1 MKTKIIAV
9 SLLFTVLFSFRS
21 VAQEQKKFN
30 LYKPE
35 EDAQSSLNGA
45 ISEAAKEGKNVFV
58 QIGGNWCSWC
68 ARFHELVTNDKQI
81 DSAVRKNFVVYHLN
95 YSKENK
101 NPELLKQ
108 LEFPQRFGFP
118 VFIILD
124 SKGRKLHTQNSSY
137 LEEGKGYSKE
147 KVLSF
152 LNDWSPS
159 AFDPEQ
165 YKNY

>member
-1 MKTKIIAV
+1 MSRIITLSFLLAV
-9 SLLFTVLFSFRS
+9 LYSLPSF
-21 VAQEQKKFN
+21 AQEQKKFN
-30 LYKPE
+30 LYKPQE
-35 EDAQSSLNGA
+35 NARVALDQVIADAAS
-45 ISEAAKEGKNVFV
+45 KGKNVFV

-68 ARFHELVTNDKQI
+68 ARFHELATNDKQI
-81 DSAVRKNFVVYHLN
+81 DSAIRRNYVVYHLN

-101 NPELLKQ
+101 NPDILKQ
-108 LEFPQRFGFP
+108 FEYPQRFGFP

-152 LNDWSPS
+152 LNDWAPA

>member
-1 MKTKIIAV
+1 MKTKII
-9 SLLFTVLFSFRS
+9 SIGFILTVLFTWPL

-30 LYKPE
+30 LYNPE
-35 EDAQSSLNGA
+35 ENAKAALDAA
-45 ISEAAKEGKNVFV
+45 ISKAAKEGKNVFV

-68 ARFHELVTNDKQI
+68 ARFHELATTDKQV
-81 DSAVRKNFVVYHLN
+81 DSTIQKNFVVYHLN

-101 NPELLKQ
+101 NPEVLKQ
-108 LEFPQRFGFP
+108 FEYPQRFGFP

-124 SKGRKLHTQNSSY
+124 NKGRKLHTQNSSY

-147 KVLSF
+147 KVISF
-152 LNDWSPS
+152 LNDWSPA
-159 AFDPEQ
+159 AFNPEQ